1 MDDATPLSIN
11 VEGALNFVKRR
22 YFEDER
28 DIICELGGCAPGKA
42 SKINYSFFN
51 DFLVQTINDGGLKED
66 DIERLK
72 EFYNSGDSGHSEWGM
87 GARTAAM
94 QLTIE
99 SSYDKFY
106 VVDNYKGIEYHT
118 DTSHN
123 LKYINLS
130 PEKVLE
136 LNKKYPSQNN
146 ETKFTKWI
154 VPTKRDFQDETITQ
168 KIIKDLKFRYSMLLM
183 NKEVT
188 ITYKGEKLN
197 LNTQP
202 YEINNWD
209 NIQIVS
215 VKGKKNGKLFG
226 NPFYRYKINNK
237 MYCPNSGSKPEED
250 ENIEIIETKFNFE
263 ASKFCPTSEQLK
275 SISNEIGINE
285 TKINGIILSK
295 KGVLK
300 STNFI
305 LAYGQR
311 NAGTSSSDHCIIC
324 LKDDDNKLSNTTVEK
339 NNKPSLLFAVKE
351 FTNFYTNKSKKNNNA
366 IKMVDNKEKFKKNTL
381 SIDESL
387 YSKNDVAESDDQDED
402 EDEDEDEVTDNE
414 IVESDD
420 DVTDNEIVES
430 NDEVTDSDNE
440 EAIIKNKIPRK
451 EFCRDIKNKQL
462 NVRQS
467 RLLGIP
473 FSELHNGGVQL
484 FQYDHM
490 NGDRNDNRRD
500 NCDIKDLYEHE
511 MKTRNEEEYEK
522 FIENNRAVR
531 EWRSKHICALIK
543 GFLNKGTTKNEKFEK
558 DEQLEAIEYY
568 DKIIKLAE
576 KCKSEIMEGA

>member
-1 MDDATPLSIN
+1 MNDATALSIN

-42 SKINYSFFN
+42 SKINYSFFD

-123 LKYINLS
+123 LKYVTLS
-130 PEKVLE
+130 PEKVSE

-146 ETKFTKWI
+146 KTDFTKWI
-154 VPTKRDFQDETITQ
+154 VPTKRDFQDEKITQ
-168 KIIKDLKFRYSMLLM
+168 KIINDLKFRYSMLLM

-188 ITYKGEKLN
+188 ITYKGENLN

-215 VKGKKNGKLFG
+215 VKAKKNGKPFG
-226 NPFYRYKINNK
+226 NPFDMYKINNK
-237 MYCPNSGSKPEED
+237 MYYSKSGKLEED

-263 ASKFCPTSEQLK
+263 ASQFCPTSEQIK
-275 SISNEIGINE
+275 SISDEIGINE
-285 TKINGIILSK
+285 TLINGTILSK

-311 NAGTSSSDHCIIC
+311 YAGTYAVDHCIIC
-324 LKDDDNKLSNTTVEK
+324 LKDDDNKLSNTTIEK
-339 NNKPSLLFAVKE
+339 NIKPSLLFPVKK
-351 FTNFYTNKSKKNNNA
+351 FINFYTSKSKKNNNA
-366 IKMVDNKEKFKKNTL
+366 IKMVNNKETFKKNTI

-387 YSKNDVAESDDQDED
+387 YSKNEVVDSYNDNEIVESDDG
-402 EDEDEDEVTDNE
+402 VTDNE

-420 DVTDNEIVES
+420 
-430 NDEVTDSDNE
+430 EVTDSDNEVTYSDNE
-440 EAIIKNKIPRK
+440 EAIIKNKISRK
-451 EFCRDIKNKQL
+451 EFSRDIKKEQQHEH
-462 NVRQS
+462 QS

-473 FSELHNGGVQL
+473 FSQLHIHGIEI
-484 FQYDHM
+484 FQFDHM
-490 NGDRNDNRRD
+490 NGDRSDAHRD

-511 MKTRNEEEYEK
+511 MKTRNEEKYNR
-522 FIENNRAVR
+522 FIEDNRDVR
-531 EWRSKHICALIK
+531 EWRSKHICALIE
-543 GFLNKGTTKNEKFEK
+543 GFLNKGTTMDEKFEK
-558 DEQLEAIEYY
+558 EEQLEAIEYY

-576 KCKSEIMEGA
+576 KCKSKITEGA